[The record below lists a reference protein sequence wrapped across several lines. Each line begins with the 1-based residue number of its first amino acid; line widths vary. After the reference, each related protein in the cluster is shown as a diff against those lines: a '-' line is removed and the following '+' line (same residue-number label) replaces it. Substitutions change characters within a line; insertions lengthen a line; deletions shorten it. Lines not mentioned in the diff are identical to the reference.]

1 MEISYADSATY
12 MSDSDQNREPGSQKT
27 HGTATNVFDLSPLKG
42 GDYKKSPE
50 VIRASDERG
59 PKEV

>member
-1 MEISYADSATY
+1 MGISYADSATY
-12 MSDSDQNREPGSQKT
+12 MPESDQNRDPGSQKT
-27 HGTATNVFDLSPLKG
+27 HREATNVVDLMPLKG
-42 GDYKKSPE
+42 ADYKKSPE